1 MKAVR
6 DMIRDDGGSRPIGV
20 SVRNPHGKTVYALR
34 LGLSESFDRTIEPI
48 RFALRLF
55 CIAKPP
61 G

>member
-1 MKAVR
+1 
-6 DMIRDDGGSRPIGV
+6 MIRDDGGSRPIGV

-34 LGLSESFDRTIEPI
+34 LDLSESFDRTIEPI